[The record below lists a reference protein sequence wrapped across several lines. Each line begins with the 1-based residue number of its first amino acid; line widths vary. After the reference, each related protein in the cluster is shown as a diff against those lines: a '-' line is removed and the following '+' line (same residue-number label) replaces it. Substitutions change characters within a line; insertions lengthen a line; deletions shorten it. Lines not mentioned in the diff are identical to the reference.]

1 MDPAPVLEGES
12 DTQRLREE
20 RDKLA
25 LELEKG
31 RLDARLADERIRIL
45 EREKLASLRDA
56 VEGRALLEGDL
67 KEALT
72 ALQGEVERREEL
84 EQEVVELRGLLEGF
98 MGKNWEILT
107 ESAAEAPAPV
117 ARSRELPNSGGSAKA
132 RPVPVLVPDFDAQ
145 PEVQAEESDEVVVE
159 KPPSQLS
166 RDELTEALRGG
177 AEYTVTE
184 AFKRFEPVSRVHVM
198 ASDWICRSSDLESLL
213 KLADGALAE
222 EALLKMLYLFY
233 QRSYLTL
240 STP

>member
-12 DTQRLREE
+12 DTQGLREE

-25 LELEKG
+25 VELEKE

-98 MGKNWEILT
+98 MGKNWETLT

-117 ARSRELPNSGGSAKA
+117 ARFRKLPNSGGSAKA
-132 RPVPVLVPDFDAQ
+132 RPVLVPDFDAQ

-177 AEYTVTE
+177 AEYTVTA

-198 ASDWICRSSDLESLL
+198 ASDWIYRSSDLESLL